1 MNAALVG
8 AAGVYF
14 VAARLSAS
22 DLQCALTLGNAP
34 NVDILVSNLTGSA
47 SVSLQV
53 KTAVDALRWKGQ
65 GNEKKRDHYEWSIGW
80 KCVDLCRPA
89 APNLLFALVDLKG
102 FGERPDVVPDVFI
115 VPSQVIADYFL
126 GPNRSMY
133 RGVWKGKTR
142 PHRDQWKW
150 ARYHELVEEV
160 DQYKNN
166 WVALRER
173 LAELERG
180 AG

>member
-14 VAARLSAS
+14 VAAQLSAS
-22 DLQCALTLGNAP
+22 GLQCALTLGNAP
-34 NVDILVSNLTGSA
+34 NVDILVSDLAGSA

-53 KTAVDALRWKGQ
+53 KTAADALRWRGQ
-65 GNEKKRDHYEWSIGW
+65 GDEKKRDHYEWSIGW
-80 KCVDLCRPA
+80 KCVDLCP

-115 VPSQVIADYFL
+115 VRSQVIADYFV
-126 GPNRSMY
+126 GPNCSTY
-133 RGVWKGKTR
+133 RGLWKEKTR
-142 PHRDQWKW
+142 PNRDQWKW

-160 DQYKNN
+160 DQYRSN
-166 WVALRER
+166 WGALLDR
-173 LAELERG
+173 LAELKRD

>member
-1 MNAALVG
+1 MDAALVG

-14 VAARLSAS
+14 VAAQLSAS
-22 DLQCALTLGNAP
+22 GLQCALTLGNAP
-34 NVDILVSNLTGSA
+34 NVDILVSDLAGSA

-65 GNEKKRDHYEWSIGW
+65 GDEKKRDHYEWSIGW
-80 KCVDLCRPA
+80 KCVDLCP

-115 VPSQVIADYFL
+115 VPSQVIADYFF
-126 GPNRSMY
+126 GPNCSMS
-133 RGVWKGKTR
+133 RGWWKEKTR
-142 PHRDQWKW
+142 PDRDQWKW
-150 ARYHELVEEV
+150 ARYHELVAEV

-166 WVALRER
+166 WVALRDR
-173 LAELERG
+173 LAELKRG